1 MSLSTLFSHV
11 GVMRFILLSCTLICF
26 PLVSLA
32 DVEPIGLGI
41 LTAYVVPPVVVILF
55 FVLLLDALMNR
66 VFMVD
71 LSGEK
76 RAVRRLRV
84 GLNLA
89 AVAGILIFWGPYYQQ
104 IGSL

>member
-1 MSLSTLFSHV
+1 MSLSALFSRV
-11 GVMRFILLSCTLICF
+11 GIMRLALLSCTLLCF
-26 PLVSLA
+26 PLASLA
-32 DVEPIGLGI
+32 DAEPTGFGI
-41 LTAYVVPPVVVILF
+41 FTAYVVPAVVVILF

-66 VFMVD
+66 VFMVE